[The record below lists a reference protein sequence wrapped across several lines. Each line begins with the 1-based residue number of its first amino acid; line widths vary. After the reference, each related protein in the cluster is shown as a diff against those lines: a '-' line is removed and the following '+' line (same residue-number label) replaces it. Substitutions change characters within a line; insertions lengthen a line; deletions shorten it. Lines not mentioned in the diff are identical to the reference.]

1 MDVLLVCK
9 PSGRNAMSFFLTFA
23 AFTAL
28 SVIWVYQGFEDH
40 GLWWYLLLTVPVS
53 VFTFFGFR
61 YEFVGE
67 EHLGVEGT
75 EFVRVLHKFPFHRD
89 VRIPLSDIV
98 EVGYNRKNK
107 LEEIAEDVS
116 ELQGRAIDE
125 DAIVLVTKAGK
136 KYHFGQDLTEK
147 QVERFRER
155 LYEYMMSMGIDVNF
169 SDLND

>member
-1 MDVLLVCK
+1 MKVLLVCK
-9 PSGRNAMSFFLTFA
+9 PSGKNAMSFFLVFA
-23 AFTAL
+23 AFTAM
-28 SVIWVYQGFEDH
+28 SIIWVYQGFEDH

-61 YEFVGE
+61 YEIVGE

-75 EFVRVLHKFPFHRD
+75 DFVRVLHKYPFKKD

-107 LEEIAEDVS
+107 LEEIAEAIS
-116 ELQGRAIDE
+116 ELQGRMIDE

-136 KYHFGQDLTEK
+136 KYQFGKDLTEK
-147 QVERFRER
+147 QVERFRDR
-155 LYEYMMSMGIDVNF
+155 LYEYVISKGIDMNF

>member
-9 PSGRNAMSFFLTFA
+9 PSGRNAMPYFIAFV

-28 SVIWVYQGFEDH
+28 SVVWGYEGFEDH
-40 GLWWYLLLTVPVS
+40 GLWLYLLLTVPVS
-53 VFTFFGFR
+53 VFTFFGLR

-75 EFVRVLHKFPFHRD
+75 DFVRALHKFPFRKD
-89 VRIPLSDIV
+89 VRIPLSDIA
-98 EVGYNRKNK
+98 EIGYNRKTK
-107 LEEIAEDVS
+107 VEEFMEAVG
-116 ELQGRAIDE
+116 ELRGQTIDE

-147 QVERFRER
+147 QVDRFKER
-155 LYEYMMSMGIDVNF
+155 LMEYLISRGLTEEIKRA
-169 SDLND
+169 